1 MEYLTE
7 EVKAKKRKKKKVKKI
22 IKPTIKPIIKPI
34 VKKIIKPKGIKK
46 WFMVYNGPH
55 KHMKFP
61 GIGRIIPGKEY
72 PISEQ
77 RAYQFRAVDPKK
89 GFKVIGRYVYDK

>member
-1 MEYLTE
+1 MVRKR
-7 EVKAKKRKKKKVKKI
+7 EVKKKITKKKI
-22 IKPTIKPIIKPI
+22 IK
-34 VKKIIKPKGIKK
+34 KKIIKKGIKKK
-46 WFMVYNGPH
+46 WFMVYNGSH
-55 KHMKFP
+55 KHIRFP

-77 RAYQFRAVDPKK
+77 RAYQFKDVDPKR

>member
-1 MEYLTE
+1 MVRERK
-7 EVKAKKRKKKKVKKI
+7 VKKKTIKKKTIKKKI
-22 IKPTIKPIIKPI
+22 IK
-34 VKKIIKPKGIKK
+34 KGIKK
-46 WFMVYNGPH
+46 WFMIYNGPH
-55 KHMKFP
+55 KHIRFP

-77 RAYQFRAVDPKK
+77 RAYQFKDVDPKR

>member
-1 MEYLTE
+1 MVRKTK
-7 EVKAKKRKKKKVKKI
+7 VKKKTTKKKTTKKKI
-22 IKPTIKPIIKPI
+22 IK
-34 VKKIIKPKGIKK
+34 KGIKK
-46 WFMVYNGPH
+46 WFMIYDGPH
-55 KHMKFP
+55 KNIRFP

-77 RAYQFRAVDPKK
+77 RAYQFKDVDPKK

>member
-1 MEYLTE
+1 MVRKT
-7 EVKAKKRKKKKVKKI
+7 KIKKTKKQ
-22 IKPTIKPIIKPI
+22 
-34 VKKIIKPKGIKK
+34 GIKK
-46 WFMVYNGPH
+46 WFLIYNGSP
-55 KHMKFP
+55 KIIKFP

-77 RAYQFRAVDPKK
+77 RAYQFKDVDPKK

>member
-1 MEYLTE
+1 M
-7 EVKAKKRKKKKVKKI
+7 VKKRKVSKTKRQE
-22 IKPTIKPIIKPI
+22 
-34 VKKIIKPKGIKK
+34 IKK
-46 WFMVYNGPH
+46 WFLIYNGSP
-55 KHMKFP
+55 KIIKFP

-77 RAYQFRAVDPKK
+77 KAYQFKDVDPKK

>member
-1 MEYLTE
+1 MVRKT
-7 EVKAKKRKKKKVKKI
+7 KIKKTTKKVER
-22 IKPTIKPIIKPI
+22 
-34 VKKIIKPKGIKK
+34 KGIKK
-46 WFMVYNGPH
+46 WFLIYNGSP
-55 KHMKFP
+55 KNIRFP

-77 RAYQFRAVDPKK
+77 RAYQFKDVDPKK

>member
-1 MEYLTE
+1 M
-7 EVKAKKRKKKKVKKI
+7 VKKRKVSKTKRQ
-22 IKPTIKPIIKPI
+22 
-34 VKKIIKPKGIKK
+34 GIKK
-46 WFMVYNGPH
+46 WFLIYNGSP
-55 KHMKFP
+55 KIIKFP

-77 RAYQFRAVDPKK
+77 KAYQFKDVDPKK